1 MIEEYGPN
9 IKAAWRQFKELKWSP
24 EDPHIYC
31 LGITTDND
39 ATLDV
44 DGGFMLQ
51 HRVVVELGYPEIRT
65 VEDFEN
71 AIKAYYEKH
80 PDTNDMPT
88 IPLTLC
94 ADDWRMLIS
103 VTNPAF
109 QATGAPDDGELYVNP
124 ETLECMLHY
133 KRPEEKEYFR
143 WLNHM
148 WNSGLLDKETFIQ
161 KEDTYKAKIANGRVL
176 ALIDA
181 GWAVGETK
189 RPEKSS
195 RVRQNVWILSC
206 HYF

>member
-1 MIEEYGPN
+1 MQRDLSLLQDAGALIPLDELIEEYGPN
-9 IKAAWRQFKELKWSP
+9 IKAAYGDNLKRLKWSP

-51 HRVVVELGYPEIRT
+51 HRVVMELGYPEIRT
-65 VEDFEN
+65 VEEFEN
-71 AIKAYYEKH
+71 AIKTYYEKH

-109 QATGAPDDGELYVNP
+109 RL
-124 ETLECMLHY
+124 
-133 KRPEEKEYFR
+133 RPPMME
-143 WLNHM
+143 NC
-148 WNSGLLDKETFIQ
+148 T
-161 KEDTYKAKIANGRVL
+161 
-176 ALIDA
+176 
-181 GWAVGETK
+181 
-189 RPEKSS
+189 
-195 RVRQNVWILSC
+195 
-206 HYF
+206 